1 MCQVRV
7 RVVVKVCQ
15 LELVV
20 VLADVSSVSV
30 GRVRHVCCRSF
41 HPLCVC
47 VCVRVCVSVAIAG

>member
-47 VCVRVCVSVAIAG
+47 VCVCVCVCL